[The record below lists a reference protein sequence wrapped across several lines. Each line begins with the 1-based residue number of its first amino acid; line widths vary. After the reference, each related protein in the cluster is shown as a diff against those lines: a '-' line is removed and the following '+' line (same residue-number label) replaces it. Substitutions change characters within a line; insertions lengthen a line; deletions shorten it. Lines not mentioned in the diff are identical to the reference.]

1 MLTLGLS
8 ALNVGAV
15 FSSSEVSLNAEL
27 KPSFPG
33 DGNGSSDNAD
43 RVDGDGIGDWVR
55 NTLKWARNRFCAVS
69 VLLQVETRQVNQRC
83 YSHIC
88 EDNLV

>member
-1 MLTLGLS
+1 MARQITQIEWM
-8 ALNVGAV
+8 VM
-15 FSSSEVSLNAEL
+15 
-27 KPSFPG
+27 
-33 DGNGSSDNAD
+33 
-43 RVDGDGIGDWVR
+43 DWVR
-55 NTLKWARNRFCAVS
+55 NTLKWARNRFCGVS